1 MESSTTPLAHL
12 QALVITEKPLN
23 WKNQF
28 KCKLILCYFH
38 LIIVFKI
45 VFTHCFFSR
54 VTNERNGSVSEA
66 ESEEEN
72 EEGDYTVY
80 ECPGLASV
88 STVI

>member
-1 MESSTTPLAHL
+1 M
-12 QALVITEKPLN
+12 
-23 WKNQF
+23 W
-28 KCKLILCYFH
+28 YFH
-38 LIIVFKI
+38 LIIVFNI
-45 VFTHCFFSR
+45 VFTHCIFSR

-88 STVI
+88 STVIQDEA

>member
-1 MESSTTPLAHL
+1 M
-12 QALVITEKPLN
+12 N
-23 WKNQF
+23 
-28 KCKLILCYFH
+28 
-38 LIIVFKI
+38 IVPINFI
-45 VFTHCFFSR
+45 FSR

-88 STVI
+88 STTMWISNCNCSL